1 MRSEPGLRRTAAL
14 FDLWNPASGSIEQI
28 VETAARIDAMRPPG
42 AAPIEVVQRIFTEPP
57 FVVPGLAPLSIDQM
71 AESVAAARR
80 AGFAHVVVDTGFTT
94 EVASPDDWASF
105 PDRLA
110 PLLSV

>member
-1 MRSEPGLRRTAAL
+1 
-14 FDLWNPASGSIEQI
+14 
-28 VETAARIDAMRPPG
+28 MRPPG

-57 FVVPGLAPLSIDQM
+57 FVVPGLGPLSIDQM

-94 EVASPDDWASF
+94 EVASPDDWANF

-110 PLLSV
+110 PLLTIE